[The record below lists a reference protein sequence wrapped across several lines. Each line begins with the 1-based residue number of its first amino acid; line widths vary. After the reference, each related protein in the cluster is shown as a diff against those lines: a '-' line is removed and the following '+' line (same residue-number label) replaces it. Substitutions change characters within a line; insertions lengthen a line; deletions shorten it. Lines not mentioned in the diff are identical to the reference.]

1 MDVVFPLVLMAL
13 FGLAFLS
20 VLVMV
25 PVLILQANRR
35 AAERR
40 AGLAAYAQARE
51 WEYRAQDRAL
61 VDRFSGAPFGRGHDR
76 QAVNVLLGRYDGRP
90 FTAFDY
96 HHVTGS
102 GDERRSHD
110 CSVVALNLGV
120 VAPDLA
126 VGPTTTLRR
135 WVDALTG
142 RDIPI
147 GDRAFDD
154 FFTVHSPSPEFARDV
169 LLSDVRDVMRHHPT
183 FAWRITG
190 DSLLVIRPG
199 GHAPGDVDGTLHVM
213 GALLDRIPEHVWHR
227 LAPERER
234 EQER

>member
-1 MDVVFPLVLMAL
+1 MDVVLPLIL
-13 FGLAFLS
+13 FGLLGAVTLG
-20 VLVMV
+20 VLVLV
-25 PVLILQANRR
+25 PVLLVQAHRR
-35 AAERR
+35 AVERR

-51 WEYRAQDRAL
+51 WEYRPQDPAL
-61 VDRFSGAPFGRGHDR
+61 VGRFHGAPFGRGHGQR
-76 QAVNVLLGRYDGRP
+76 AVNVILGRYDGRA

-96 HHVTGS
+96 HYVTGS

-110 CSVVALNLGV
+110 CSVIALNLGV
-120 VAPDLA
+120 TAPDLA

-142 RDIPI
+142 RDIAI
-147 GDRAFDD
+147 GDPPFDD

-183 FAWRITG
+183 LAWRIAG

-199 GHAPGDVDGTLHVM
+199 GHTPADVDATLQAM
-213 GALLDRIPEHVWHR
+213 GALLDRVPEHVWHR
-227 LAPERER
+227 LDPRR

>member
-1 MDVVFPLVLMAL
+1 MDLVFPLALMAL
-13 FGLAFLS
+13 FGIAFLGLF
-20 VLVMV
+20 VLV
-25 PVLILQANRR
+25 PVLVLQANRR

-40 AGLAAYAQARE
+40 AGLAAYAEARE
-51 WEYRAQDRAL
+51 WEYRPQDPHL
-61 VDRFSGAPFGRGHDR
+61 VGRFSGAPFGRGHNQ
-76 QAVNVLLGRYDGRP
+76 QAVNVLLGRYDGRS

-96 HHVTGS
+96 HYVTGS
-102 GDERRSHD
+102 GDERRSHT
-110 CSVVALNLGV
+110 CSVTALHLGV

-147 GDRAFDD
+147 GDQPFDD
-154 FFTVHSPSPEFARDV
+154 FFTVHSPSPDFARDV
-169 LLSDVRDVMRHHPT
+169 LLSDVRDVMRQHPT
-183 FAWRITG
+183 LAWRIAG

-199 GHAPGDVDGTLHVM
+199 GHAPGDIDATLHVM

-227 LAPERER
+227 LDPRR

>member
-1 MDVVFPLVLMAL
+1 MDVALPLLL
-13 FGLAFLS
+13 FGLVGAVTLG
-20 VLVMV
+20 LIALV
-25 PVLILQANRR
+25 PVLLVHAHRR

-51 WEYRAQDRAL
+51 WDYLPRDPAL
-61 VDRFSGAPFGRGHDR
+61 VHRFRGAPFGRGHSQ

-96 HHVTGS
+96 HYVTGS
-102 GDERRSHD
+102 GDDRRSHA
-110 CSVVALNLGV
+110 CSVIALNLGV
-120 VAPDLA
+120 AAPDLA

-147 GDRAFDD
+147 GDAAFDD
-154 FFTVHSPSPEFARDV
+154 FFTVHSTAPEFARDV

-183 FAWRITG
+183 LAWRITG
-190 DSLLVIRPG
+190 DSLLVIRPS
-199 GHAPGDVDGTLHVM
+199 GHGPGDVDATLQVM
-213 GALLDRIPEHVWHR
+213 GALLDRVPERVWHR
-227 LAPERER
+227 LDPERHPER
-234 EQER
+234 